1 MVRTVSSLMAQW
13 IKNPVLS
20 LSGLSGYCDAG
31 SGPGPGTATCLRCG
45 QKKKKK
51 KMGAFY
57 PTELPCNAHGSS
69 PNLALSWC
77 HRARFW
83 LTQPAGDLMDD
94 LVMEGGEVG
103 NHREQKVIGSMGFAS
118 WKSSGSTGASK
129 AQETGRCVT
138 IL

>member
-51 KMGAFY
+51 VRIASLY
-57 PTELPCNAHGSS
+57 YV
-69 PNLALSWC
+69 LSIC
-77 HRARFW
+77 QHYFKY
-83 LTQPAGDLMDD
+83 LNVLNYLILIITL
-94 LVMEGGEVG
+94 GGG
-103 NHREQKVIGSMGFAS
+103 YCCWFLI
-118 WKSSGSTGASK
+118 
-129 AQETGRCVT
+129 
-138 IL
+138 